1 MHLRSG
7 LNPLLFVNAESA
19 EKNRNLEA
27 MAMGKVREEVEQLIL
42 PILEEEGMELV
53 DIEYKM
59 GRGRGILRLY
69 IDKPEGVKIDD
80 CERVSKR
87 IDPILDGSN
96 IIGGHYLL
104 EVSSPGLGR
113 PLKKEEDFKKFIGR
127 LVKVKTFSPIDN
139 QKTFVGTL
147 KDYKEERVA
156 LETKEDKIIEI
167 PVKNIAKAN
176 LEIKF

>member
-1 MHLRSG
+1 
-7 LNPLLFVNAESA
+7 
-19 EKNRNLEA
+19 
-27 MAMGKVREEVEQLIL
+27 MGKVREEVERLVL

-69 IDKPEGVKIDD
+69 IDKPEGVKIED

-87 IDPILDGSN
+87 IDPILDRSN

-104 EVSSPGLGR
+104 EVSSPGLDR
-113 PLKKEEDFKKFIGR
+113 PLKREEDFKRFMGR
-127 LVKVKTFSPIDN
+127 LIKIKTFSPIDN

-147 KDYKEERVA
+147 KDYKEGVVT
-156 LETKEDKIIEI
+156 LETKEEKIIQI
-167 PVKNIAKAN
+167 SLGNIAKAN
-176 LEIKF
+176 LEIGF

>member
-1 MHLRSG
+1 
-7 LNPLLFVNAESA
+7 
-19 EKNRNLEA
+19 
-27 MAMGKVREEVEQLIL
+27 MGKMREEVERLVF

-69 IDKPEGVKIDD
+69 IDKPGGVKIDD

-87 IDPILDGSN
+87 IDPILDRSD

-104 EVSSPGLGR
+104 EVSSPGLDR
-113 PLKKEEDFKKFIGR
+113 PLKREKDFKRFMGR
-127 LVKVKTFSPIDN
+127 LIKVKTFSPINN

-147 KDYKEERVA
+147 KDYKEGVVT
-156 LETKEDKIIEI
+156 LETKEEKIIQI
-167 PVKNIAKAN
+167 SLGNIAKAN
-176 LEIKF
+176 LEIEI

>member
-1 MHLRSG
+1 
-7 LNPLLFVNAESA
+7 
-19 EKNRNLEA
+19 
-27 MAMGKVREEVEQLIL
+27 MGKVREEVERLVL

-87 IDPILDGSN
+87 IDPILDKSD
-96 IIGGHYLL
+96 IIGGRYLL
-104 EVSSPGLGR
+104 EVSSPGLDR
-113 PLKKEEDFKKFIGR
+113 PLKKEKDFKRFMGR
-127 LVKVKTFSPIDN
+127 LIKVKTFSPIDN

-147 KDYKEERVA
+147 KDYKEERIV
-156 LETKEDKIIEI
+156 LETKEEKVIQISLG
-167 PVKNIAKAN
+167 NIAKAN
-176 LEIKF
+176 LEIEF